1 MFIFITFSFGFMI
14 KECKCKVFIFFKKG
28 CFVPNT
34 VSGLFVKKMY
44 QWQITSL
51 DIFDR
56 FNVLY

>member
-1 MFIFITFSFGFMI
+1 MSYLITFYDWSFLMIFITFSFGFMI

-44 QWQITSL
+44 Q
-51 DIFDR
+51 
-56 FNVLY
+56 